1 MSAFPS
7 MQAPAKTLIFCAKPI
22 ILLVYMRFHDRL
34 CRKEKRISGG
44 ARALLLHQRPAFSPL
59 KKRGTLLYHIGL
71 DIGSTTIKCV
81 VLDEQQN
88 LLYKTYERHYSHIV
102 EKAAEVLAY
111 AEEQYAKGAAVCLA
125 LSGSAGM
132 GFAESCGIPFVQ
144 EVYATRIAA
153 NRYMPGTDVVI
164 ELGGEDAKILF
175 LTNGTEVRMNG
186 SCAGGTGAFID
197 QMATLLH
204 MTPAER

>member
-1 MSAFPS
+1 M
-7 MQAPAKTLIFCAKPI
+7 
-22 ILLVYMRFHDRL
+22 
-34 CRKEKRISGG
+34 
-44 ARALLLHQRPAFSPL
+44 
-59 KKRGTLLYHIGL
+59 YHIGL

-88 LLYKTYERHYSHIV
+88 LLYHTYERHYSHIV
-102 EKAAEVLAY
+102 EKSGRSAVARRRGVCE
-111 AEEQYAKGAAVCLA
+111 GAPRRAFA

-164 ELGGEDAKILF
+164 ELGGEDAKNIVSH
-175 LTNGTEVRMNG
+175 ERHR
-186 SCAGGTGAFID
+186 GAHER
-197 QMATLLH
+197 LLCGRH
-204 MTPAER
+204 GRVYRPDGHPSASDAL